1 MMKKITLTIKSSE
14 GLHARPASMFVKA
27 ASSFKSN
34 IKIIKNDD
42 TSKEYAGKSIL
53 SIMAMA
59 AANGDKITIMA
70 DGEDEDMAINE
81 LQALVE
87 SGF

>member
-1 MMKKITLTIKSSE
+1 MKKITLTIKSSE
-14 GLHARPASMFVKA
+14 GLHARPASIFVKA

-42 TSKEYAGKSIL
+42 TSKEYVGKSII

-59 AANGDKITIMA
+59 AANGDKITIIA
-70 DGEDEDMAINE
+70 DGEDEDIAINE
-81 LQALVE
+81 LRALVE
-87 SGF
+87 GGF

>member
-1 MMKKITLTIKSSE
+1 MKKITLTIKSSE
-14 GLHARPASMFVKA
+14 GLHARPASIFVKA

-42 TSKEYAGKSIL
+42 ASKEYAGKSII

-59 AANGDKITIMA
+59 AANGDKITIIA
-70 DGEDEDMAINE
+70 DGEDEDIAISE
-81 LQALVE
+81 LGTLVE
-87 SGF
+87 TGF

>member
-1 MMKKITLTIKSSE
+1 MKKITLTIKSSE